1 MSAGNSID
9 FSRREEVPE
18 NEGFIQHN
26 YQESLGEK
34 LQIDLDNIKIR
45 RADGDD
51 SEFLDQTID
60 ANTHDIL
67 DVLYNYPKTLKLIET
82 SYLSVT
88 IIDTEFRVIG
98 LAIFEDKPQGL
109 EGMIDFKHE
118 NYWEHWLSKAYD
130 IGNNEIRPSNTLW
143 LTYFFLGEMNF
154 YNGNLSFFSENNL

>member
-1 MSAGNSID
+1 MSTENSID
-9 FSRREEVPE
+9 FSRREEAPN
-18 NEGFIQHN
+18 NEGFIHRP
-26 YQESLGEK
+26 YQGPLSGEK

-51 SEFLDQTID
+51 SEFLDQIID
-60 ANTHDIL
+60 PNTHDIL

-88 IIDTEFRVIG
+88 IIDTDFRVIG

-118 NYWEHWLSKAYD
+118 NYWEHWLPKAYN
-130 IGNNEIRPSNTLW
+130 IGDNEIRPSNTLW

-154 YNGNLSFFSENNL
+154 